1 MNKLNGRQCDTS
13 FNKKLSKYAMK
24 FWGNVR
30 RQMCEQFYT
39 LLSFLVVY
47 LKILAQKPRQMLF
60 RENRL
65 ETFFSDERVVCG
77 QSIKNTQ
84 FSLISCGQRQ
94 TSPIL
99 YSQDINTK
107 MHG

>member
-1 MNKLNGRQCDTS
+1 MFILMEMPTDLKYEKIFSHFLKGRQCDTS

-77 QSIKNTQ
+77 
-84 FSLISCGQRQ
+84 
-94 TSPIL
+94 
-99 YSQDINTK
+99 
-107 MHG
+107 